1 MLPNCSSYIVRR
13 CGRWS
18 RQQMTINIK
27 RGSEYCER
35 WNAEREPGRQSRGAE
50 QSRATSGH
58 TRRGWYKIPEWDIRE
73 SNMRQLE
80 LRLKC
85 EGEFKMTANE
95 HKAQPKELLWCNIMS
110 PSGASEQQRVSTFNI
125 YFCAENSFRVLAR
138 TRAALSVSSWQ
149 LKRTQTGRRLHCCDS
164 ELSNIREQHRADQ
177 TWVRG
182 LFSSA
187 TQWLIQLKKAEKLD
201 LGFLIYAK
209 KKPHTSSISVSKN
222 LCFYTKNN

>member
-1 MLPNCSSYIVRR
+1 MLPNCSSSIVRR

-80 LRLKC
+80 LGLKC

-95 HKAQPKELLWCNIMS
+95 HKAQAADGLIKEPKELLWRNTMS

-125 YFCAENSFRVLAR
+125 YFCAENSFRVLAQ
-138 TRAALSVSSWQ
+138 TRAAPSVSSWQ
-149 LKRTQTGRRLHCCDS
+149 LKRTQTGRRLQCCDS

-201 LGFLIYAK
+201 LGFVIYAK
-209 KKPHTSSISVSKN
+209 KKPHTSSISVS
-222 LCFYTKNN
+222 